1 MPVEELTLRTAS
13 LANMLDWLTQP
24 QGPHLVD
31 GSSTENPLTALAI
44 LIAPEALYD
53 SDSPMVGLGLVYK
66 APYIQTTS
74 WSEAYFD
81 LKLASQ
87 VEAGNRPTRTKV
99 IFVQIQASSQ
109 VIPLP
114 GTPTLF
120 LDVKTPEDITDSKA
134 PRPPQDFRGFQLFQV
149 VMKSEDPPATQVA
162 VPHLQGRTE
171 CSWIPKQDQVLL
183 PELEEAPQITVP
195 LSVADPRHWNIA
207 NDSIFP
213 SCIATFRARHEA
225 TLALGTVASSKPLP
239 PPTPP
244 LEWQEVDK
252 RVTEVVDQEHDLQL
266 QLLQEIGFVWEIDQ
280 ALSKSL
286 MVEFLRLKVIIGDD
300 LSGPFEPGRPT
311 WRLPQISS

>member
-31 GSSTENPLTALAI
+31 GSSTENPLMALAI

-74 WSEAYFD
+74 WSKAYFD

-87 VEAGNRPTRTKV
+87 VEVGHRPTRTKV
-99 IFVQIQASSQ
+99 IFVQIQASSR

-120 LDVKTPEDITDSKA
+120 LDVKTPEDITDSRA

-149 VMKSEDPPATQVA
+149 VMKNKDPPSTQ
-162 VPHLQGRTE
+162 
-171 CSWIPKQDQVLL
+171 IPKQDQVL
-183 PELEEAPQITVP
+183 PSELEEVPQITVP
-195 LSVADPRHWNIA
+195 LSGADPRHWNIV
-207 NDSIFP
+207 NDPIFP
-213 SCIATFRARHEA
+213 SCITAFRERHEA
-225 TLALGTVASSKPLP
+225 TLTSGTVTLGGGVSSRGGDSTPPQELPSVSRPLP

-244 LEWQEVDK
+244 IGLARHQQE
-252 RVTEVVDQEHDLQL
+252 
-266 QLLQEIGFVWEIDQ
+266 
-280 ALSKSL
+280 
-286 MVEFLRLKVIIGDD
+286 GD
-300 LSGPFEPGRPT
+300 
-311 WRLPQISS
+311 